1 MTGLDPFNNP
11 DLNATMPDGMGL
23 GWVVSLPRS
32 GTPLLLGKSG
42 CVGGLMTYVV
52 LSPNRDLGVFVV
64 ANRVNFGMFND
75 TLGSNGA
82 GMHSIAAVLFKRDD
96 SSLSKRWSF
105 EEGA

>member
-42 CVGGLMTYVV
+42 CVGGFMTYVV

-64 ANRVNFGMFND
+64 ANRVNFGMFN
-75 TLGSNGA
+75 GI
-82 GMHSIAAVLFKRDD
+82 HSRVRELAAELAR
-96 SSLSKRWSF
+96 
-105 EEGA
+105 